1 VRMMAEK
8 FRWSGDRALRSA
20 TSDAAD
26 VVGLGSK
33 VGTLAAG
40 YGADF
45 IVIKGRP
52 WNDIGDLRLEN
63 IVAVVSRGVVV
74 SGRLPE

>member
-1 VRMMAEK
+1 MMAKTFE
-8 FRWSGDRALRSA
+8 WTAERALVSA

-40 YGADF
+40 FGADF
-45 IVIKGRP
+45 IVMKGRP
-52 WNDIGDLRLEN
+52 WEDIDAMRTSN
-63 IVAVVSRGVVV
+63 IVAVVSRGSVV
-74 SGRLPE
+74 SGSLPG